1 MLSANPDVVALWD
14 VSLPDGVH
22 IVEFEHDTTSGRRVI
37 RLDNREVNRK
47 DWMFKLVGQE
57 SFSFGPKEKP
67 HQGTIQID
75 AVGGFSYQYSLIING
90 KPYKTFLEHQSK
102 AID

>member
-1 MLSANPDVVALWD
+1 M
-14 VSLPDGVH
+14 
-22 IVEFEHDTTSGRRVI
+22 FKI

-102 AID
+102 AIDWHNRVSQQVLDEKF

>member
-1 MLSANPDVVALWD
+1 MTLLAAEGS
-14 VSLPDGVH
+14 
-22 IVEFEHDTTSGRRVI
+22 SGTPVLTCSYIYIKLFVMFKI